1 MLLPTTRRI
10 ESVAPGSSAGSARRE
25 QETEGLETALPD
37 SLAWSNPGG
46 GVVGHSAD
54 AASFSHQAAAVGL
67 RRLGHRDAQQRRSP
81 SCRWTAAKVPEE
93 RLGPGPQPKQQ
104 SRSEEPV

>member
-1 MLLPTTRRI
+1 MLLPTTRCLAI
-10 ESVAPGSSAGSARRE
+10 VAPGSSAGSAHGE

-46 GVVGHSAD
+46 GVAGHSAD

-67 RRLGHRDAQQRRSP
+67 WRLGHRDAQQRRSP
-81 SCRWTAAKVPEE
+81 SCRWTTATVPEE
-93 RLGPGPQPKQQ
+93 RLGSRPQPKQQ